1 MEPKIVTKRKTY
13 QLMEPRYI
21 ELRGSIGKQWQL
33 ARSSLPGQT
42 QRRRAANLPK
52 SSQQLMNLTSQTTK
66 QKEATSEMI
75 ESAAGKYAKAIFVNR
90 LILTLKRNA
99 GLIQSSSI
107 LFIICRGLACRPRQY
122 DFQGSKEP
130 VIIQLKLFISL
141 KSTVEFSREQ
151 YYNKGN
157 NRNARLK

>member
-1 MEPKIVTKRKTY
+1 
-13 QLMEPRYI
+13 MEPRYI

-42 QRRRAANLPK
+42 HRRRAANLPK
-52 SSQQLMNLTSQTTK
+52 SSLQLMNLTSQTTK

-75 ESAAGKYAKAIFVNR
+75 ESASGKYAKAIFVNR

-107 LFIICRGLACRPRQY
+107 LFIICRGLACRPRPRQY

-141 KSTVEFSREQ
+141 KSTVEFSCEQ

-157 NRNARLK
+157 NHNFRLK